1 MHHKELKDKD
11 IYDILEK
18 AGLTEEIAA
27 CSRKIRMM
35 RNLLIYRY
43 VYQMNREEVCAKLDF
58 ISLRT
63 YNNILTKALAKI
75 GKYI

>member
-11 IYDILEK
+11 MYEILEK

-27 CSRKIRMM
+27 CSRKVRTM

-63 YNNILTKALAKI
+63 YNNVLTKALDKI

>member
-11 IYDILEK
+11 MYEILEK

-27 CSRKIRMM
+27 CSRKVRMM

-63 YNNILTKALAKI
+63 YNNVLTKALDKI